1 MPELPEVEMAR
12 RYLEATALHQTIQ
25 AAEVKDGRILAR
37 VSARELEE
45 ALAGKQFRCASRH
58 GKRLFLKLHDSY
70 LLPHRHPGGTCP
82 RDGALLRREKIV
94 GRTSYFCP
102 EHQKKE

>member
-45 ALAGKQFRCASRH
+45 ALSLIH
-58 GKRLFLKLHDSY
+58 
-70 LLPHRHPGGTCP
+70 
-82 RDGALLRREKIV
+82 I
-94 GRTSYFCP
+94 
-102 EHQKKE
+102 